1 MILLVL
7 LIVGIMLAAIDDI
20 IASFVTVL
28 LFIGL
33 MIAIVFIRKKLSGME
48 DDNIYSKGTDN
59 RLK

>member
-33 MIAIVFIRKKLSGME
+33 MIGIVFIRKKLSGME

>member
-48 DDNIYSKGTDN
+48 DDNIYSNGTDN
-59 RLK
+59 IFK

>member
-48 DDNIYSKGTDN
+48 DDNIYSNGSDN
-59 RLK
+59 IFK

>member
-48 DDNIYSKGTDN
+48 DDNIYSNGTDN
-59 RLK
+59 ILK